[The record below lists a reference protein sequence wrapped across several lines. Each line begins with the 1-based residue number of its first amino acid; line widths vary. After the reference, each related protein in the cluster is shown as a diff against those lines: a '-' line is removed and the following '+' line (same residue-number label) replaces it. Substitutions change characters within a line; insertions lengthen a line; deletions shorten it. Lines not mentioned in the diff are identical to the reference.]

1 MWILGLKGVRPLEH
15 DVQPTFCQF
24 SLISSTNKHEFKTCL
39 IDRCLPMYLALPVH
53 AFL

>member
-1 MWILGLKGVRPLEH
+1 MWILGLKKLRPLEH

-24 SLISSTNKHEFKTCL
+24 SPISSTNKHEFKTCL
-39 IDRCLPMYLALPVH
+39 IDGCLPMYLVLSVH